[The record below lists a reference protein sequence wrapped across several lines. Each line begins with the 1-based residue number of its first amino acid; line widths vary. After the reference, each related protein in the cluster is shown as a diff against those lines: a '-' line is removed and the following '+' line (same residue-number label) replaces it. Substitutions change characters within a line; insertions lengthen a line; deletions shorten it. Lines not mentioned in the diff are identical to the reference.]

1 MARRIIYDQG
11 TSRLALWAR
20 RLALFALAAAI
31 LSVIIVH
38 SGLLEMRPA
47 LVTFGA
53 SLALAVLALF
63 VAFAGFVSIWREGL
77 LGMGASLSAIAIAA
91 LVLAY
96 PTYIAVKARN
106 LPWIYDI
113 TTDPIDPPRY
123 DTLAKVRLR
132 DANPI
137 VYPGL
142 TMAELQ
148 HEAYPDIEPLDTD
161 IDTRSAYNAA
171 LAVINRRRWRV
182 VEARAPDQG
191 RPEGRIEAVARTP
204 IMGFRDDVIVRVRPF
219 EDGARVDVRSS
230 SRYGQFDFGTNAA
243 RIRALLEDL
252 EAEFVEQASDE
263 PPPIARPKASP
274 KNSSKN
280 SPKNSPKNQLRSPP
294 KAVPKTN
301 QPTANR

>member
-1 MARRIIYDQG
+1 MARRIIFDQG

-20 RLALFALAAAI
+20 RIALFSLAAAI
-31 LSVIIVH
+31 LAIIIVH
-38 SGLLEMRPA
+38 SGLLEIRPA

-53 SLALAVLALF
+53 AMALAILALLL
-63 VAFAGFVSIWREGL
+63 AFAGFVSIWKDGVA
-77 LGMGASLSAIAIAA
+77 GMGASLSAIGIAI
-91 LVLAY
+91 LLLAY
-96 PTYIAVKARN
+96 PAYIAVKARN

-123 DTLAKVRLR
+123 DTLAKARPR

-142 TMAELQ
+142 AVAELQ
-148 HEAYPDIEPLDTD
+148 LEAYPDIEPLDAD

-182 VEARAPDQG
+182 VEARAPAQG
-191 RPEGRIEAVARTP
+191 RREGRIEAVARTP

-219 EDGARVDVRSS
+219 EGGARVDIRSS
-230 SRYGQFDFGTNAA
+230 SRYGSFDFGANAA
-243 RIRALLEDL
+243 RIRSLVEDI
-252 EAEFVEQASDE
+252 EAEFADQAPDE
-263 PPPIARPKASP
+263 PPPVARPKGPAKGAP
-274 KNSSKN
+274 KAP
-280 SPKNSPKNQLRSPP
+280 PKTAP
-294 KAVPKTN
+294 KAVPKN